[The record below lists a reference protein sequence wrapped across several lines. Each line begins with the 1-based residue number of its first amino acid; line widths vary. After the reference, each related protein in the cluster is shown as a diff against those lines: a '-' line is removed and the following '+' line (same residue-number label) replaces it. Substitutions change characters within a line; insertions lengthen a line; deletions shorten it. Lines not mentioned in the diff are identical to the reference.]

1 MRDHSQKDE
10 DTEINMTPMLDIV
23 FIMLIFFI
31 VTAVF
36 VKEAGVDVDRPDAD
50 TGRMQPQVSIL
61 IAITDDD
68 RIYIN
73 RKVVEIDKVQTAIKR
88 LHSENP
94 RGTVNIQ
101 ADVKSD
107 ATIMMNVYDKVRLAG
122 VKTIAISTEEK

>member
-36 VKEAGVDVDRPDAD
+36 VKEAGVDVTKPEAA
-50 TGRMQPQVSIL
+50 TGELQPQVSIL
-61 IAITDDD
+61 IAVTDKND
-68 RIYIN
+68 IIIN
-73 RKVVEIDKVQTAIKR
+73 RKPTKIDSVRAAVKK

-101 ADVKSD
+101 ADVRSD
-107 ATIMMNVYDKVRLAG
+107 ATIVMDLYDAIKDAG
-122 VKTIAISTEEK
+122 VETIAISTEAK